1 MASKQ
6 LPVVGEAFLGSDPL
20 VQKMIRVTFGSSGFS
35 GVNDVD
41 LSTASVAAGVGTLGI
56 GQLLTFA
63 DSNFRILNIIFNV
76 VEAFSVGAINVGVDS
91 DPVAFSSDTGAH
103 AADFTATGLWDMIRG
118 MSTSAAFGV
127 VTSTQ
132 TAVGNG
138 AWPADSDDFI
148 SLSYSGAA
156 TLGTEGHC
164 EMYVF
169 YLEVPD
175 QP

>member
-6 LPVVGEAFLGSDPL
+6 IPVVGEAFLGSDPL

-41 LSTASVAAGVGTLGI
+41 VTTASVAAGVGAAGV

-63 DSNFRILNIIFNV
+63 DSNFRITNILVNLI
-76 VEAFSVGAINVGVDS
+76 EAFSVAALQVGVDS
-91 DPVAFSSDTGAH
+91 DPVAFMADTL
-103 AADFTATGLWDMIRG
+103 DQ
-118 MSTSAAFGV
+118 AFDA
-127 VTSTQ
+127 
-132 TAVGNG
+132 TAVGYYDLLRSLSTGLGAGGIASTNNLVFAG

-148 SLSYSGAA
+148 SISFSGAA
-156 TLGTEGHC
+156 ALGTEGHA
-164 EMYVF
+164 EMYVW
-169 YLEVPD
+169 YIEVAD